1 MVKSRIYIINVLMLA
16 FIFVT
21 TAVPVY
27 GAKKTNSPPTA
38 TNVLI
43 SGTPVVGQTLT
54 GNYKYNNS
62 SGIAE
67 GASTYKW
74 LYSTSLS
81 GTYYAISGATSRTYT
96 LTGSDTGR
104 YIKFQ
109 VTPVAS
115 RGTPNTGTPVQS
127 PAVGPVTAPVS
138 GTAPI
143 ASNVSIDGNLV
154 VNQALMGKYSYYDAE
169 ADAEGSSVYRW
180 LSSTSLTGTYTAIIG
195 ATASTYTLTSA
206 DSGKYIKFEV
216 TPVSSAGTPNTGAA
230 VQSLAAGPVVLP
242 ASTKVVLGFA
252 VKYYSTDV
260 SSYNSMVNN
269 TKSIDQIA
277 TVTYTADSYGTLT
290 GTAPSDQ
297 ISYANNN
304 GIKPLA
310 LVTNSDSSGFNS
322 SIARSI
328 LEKPTNSQTLIN
340 NLVNVVKS
348 NGYKGVNVDFEN
360 VPYTDRSYYTQF
372 ISNLKNAL
380 APLGYLTTISVPAKT
395 ADSPTNS
402 WNGAFD
408 YSALGALVDEIL
420 LMTYDEH
427 GSWSAAGPV
436 ASIGWVTNVVNYA
449 KTVIPSNKLLL
460 GLAAY
465 GYDWSSAGNKALS
478 LKTIDSL
485 VATYGGAV
493 QWDSTSQSPY
503 YTYTDT
509 NGAAHTIWFEN
520 SASIGYKCDLV
531 NQNNLLGTGIW
542 RLGLENQA
550 FWGAINTK
558 FGK

>member
-1 MVKSRIYIINVLMLA
+1 MVKSRIYIVYALMVA

-38 TNVLI
+38 TNVSI
-43 SGTPVVGQTLT
+43 SGSPSVGQILT
-54 GNYKYNNS
+54 GSYKYNNS
-62 SGIAE
+62 SGIPE
-67 GASTYKW
+67 GISTYRW

-81 GTYYAISGATSRTYT
+81 GTYYAISGAASKTY
-96 LTGSDTGR
+96 
-104 YIKFQ
+104 K
-109 VTPVAS
+109 
-115 RGTPNTGTPVQS
+115 
-127 PAVGPVTAPVS
+127 
-138 GTAPI
+138 
-143 ASNVSIDGNLV
+143 
-154 VNQALMGKYSYYDAE
+154 
-169 ADAEGSSVYRW
+169 
-180 LSSTSLTGTYTAIIG
+180 
-195 ATASTYTLTSA
+195 LTSNDA
-206 DSGKYIKFEV
+206 GRYIKFEV
-216 TPVSSAGTPNTGAA
+216 TPIAARGASAKGTPVQSAA
-230 VQSLAAGPVVLP
+230 VGPVVLP

-269 TKSIDQIA
+269 TKSMDQIA
-277 TVTYTADSYGTLT
+277 TVSYTADSYGNLT

-297 ISYANNN
+297 INYANNN
-304 GIKPLA
+304 GIKTLA
-310 LVTNSDSSGFNS
+310 LVTNSDSNGFNS

-328 LEKPTNSQTLIN
+328 LENPANSQTLIN
-340 NLVNVVKS
+340 NLVNVVKA

-360 VPYTDRSYYTQF
+360 IPYTDRQYYTQF

-408 YSALGALVDEIL
+408 YSALGAIADEIL

-427 GSWSAAGPV
+427 GSWSTAGPV

-449 KTVIPSNKLLL
+449 KAVIPPNKILL

-485 VATYGGAV
+485 VTTYGGAV
-493 QWDSTSQSPY
+493 QWDSASQSPY

-531 NQNNLLGTGIW
+531 NQNNLLGAGVW

-558 FGK
+558 FGR